1 MLMEPTFL
9 EVTPEIKNLPAHGG
23 NKKVGNFLLRGIVAA
38 HDKSELRLIGNDGR
52 SKNGAGD

>member
-23 NKKVGNFLLRGIVAA
+23 NKKIGNFLLRGIVAA
-38 HDKSELRLIGNDGR
+38 HDKSELRLIGNDC
-52 SKNGAGD
+52 